1 MENDGK
7 NIFFHSTVVYNITHV
22 YMKKLGKAKVPLAS
36 LRADGRHTKTRKKLC
51 P

>member
-1 MENDGK
+1 MGR
-7 NIFFHSTVVYNITHV
+7 IFSFIVLFVYNITHV